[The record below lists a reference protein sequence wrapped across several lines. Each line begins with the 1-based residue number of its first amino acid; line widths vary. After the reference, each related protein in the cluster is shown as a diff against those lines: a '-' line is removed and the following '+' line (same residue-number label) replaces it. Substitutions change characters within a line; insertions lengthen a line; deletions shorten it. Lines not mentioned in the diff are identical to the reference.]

1 MIPMKLNEYQEAARS
16 TAIYPEEDGLIYT
29 VLGLNGEVGEIAEK
43 VKKMLR
49 DDKSLKDCQ
58 IELIHEL
65 GDVLWYVAN
74 LAHELGVNLETVAI
88 GNISKLAS
96 RNKRDVLKG
105 DGDNR

>member
-1 MIPMKLNEYQEAARS
+1 MKLNEYQEEARS

-29 VLGLNGEVGEIAEK
+29 VLGLNGEAGEIAEK

-49 DDKSLKDCQ
+49 DGKSLEECQ
-58 IELIHEL
+58 VELIKEL

-74 LAHELGVNLETVAI
+74 LAHELGVSLDTVAI
-88 GNISKLAS
+88 FNIAKLAS
-96 RNKRDVLKG
+96 RNKRDMLKG